1 MTALLRPALVLFALL
16 TLITGIVY
24 PLAITGVAQ
33 LVFPHA
39 ANGSL
44 VVHDGKTVGSEL
56 IGQYFDAPKYFQGR
70 PSATTPMPF
79 NAEASGGS
87 NLGPTNPALLQAVRQ
102 RVTALRAADPD
113 AVGPVPGDLAMASA
127 SGLDPD
133 ISPRAAHWQA
143 PGVAR
148 ARGLPLAKVNA
159 LIDAHVQ
166 GPSLGLFGEPR
177 VNVLA
182 LNLAL
187 DDVSRGVE
195 DNPRR

>member
-1 MTALLRPALVLFALL
+1 MTSLLRPALVLFAML
-16 TLITGIVY
+16 TLVTGIVY

-33 LVFPHA
+33 LAFPHA

-44 VVHDGKTVGSEL
+44 IMREGKPIGSEL
-56 IGQYFDAPKYFQGR
+56 IGQDFDAPGYFRGR
-70 PSATTPMPF
+70 PSATVPMPY
-79 NAEASGGS
+79 NADASGGS
-87 NLGPTNPALLQAVRQ
+87 NLGPTNPALLQDVRQ
-102 RVTALRAADPD
+102 RVAALRAAEPD
-113 AVGPVPGDLAMASA
+113 ATGPVPGDLVMASA

-133 ISPRAAHWQA
+133 ISPQAAHWQA
-143 PGVAR
+143 ASVAR
-148 ARGLPLAKVNA
+148 ARGLPLARVNA

-187 DDVSRGVE
+187 DDVTRGVE
-195 DNPRR
+195 HNPRR